1 MKTKSPKSPNASDPV
16 PPTDN
21 AERKPDNVELKSEAP
36 SNLLIAAIGASAG
49 GLEAGIDL
57 VRHLDPDTGM
67 AYVFI
72 QHLDPAHHSII
83 RDLLAK
89 ETAIP
94 VTEVTDGAKVVPNH
108 IYVIPPNAM
117 LTIADHNLRLGPR
130 DPTRAGHMPIDH
142 FMRTLADQLG
152 SRAIGVILSGTG
164 SDGVL
169 GMAEIQARGG
179 VTFAQD
185 PETAKFNGM
194 PNSAV
199 AAGCVDYVLP
209 PGTIAGELA
218 RLAQHPY
225 VSPPPRSEVF
235 PAIEADGS
243 GLNTVFQLLRRALH
257 VDFSYYRKSTIL
269 RRIQRRMV
277 VHKIDRFSD
286 YVRFLQSNTAE
297 IKALYQDMLI
307 HVTSFFR
314 NPNVFES
321 LKRSAFPQILE
332 KKGPDSNIRIWVPGC
347 ASGEETYSLAISLLE
362 FLSVKSPDISIQL
375 FGTDISEA
383 SIKRARAGIY
393 PANIQGDVSP
403 ERIRR
408 FFQKG
413 DGGYRINKAIREMCI
428 FAQHNLLN
436 DPPFSRMDLICC
448 RNLLIYFEPVL
459 QGRVVSLFH
468 YALRPGGFLV
478 LGTSEGIR
486 TSGHLFNLED
496 RENKIFSRK
505 ASSGRQTVT
514 FSLNRQSE
522 QIMDEGALAGPPLRA
537 DISWSYLE
545 SQRDFDRRLLAHY
558 VPATVFVNRDLEIVH
573 TRGKFNRYF
582 TLPTGRPTL
591 NLLKMAHDELMLSLQ
606 GALLAAKKT
615 GRPVRRSDV
624 ALRISNGSKGGRRE
638 EIVSFEVT
646 PLKYGTNE
654 LCYMIVFFEGTPPW
668 SHGKGAK
675 SSGSRG
681 RERRNSSSQEIKR
694 LEQELATAK
703 EHLESVV
710 ENQELTNEELQSSNE
725 ETLSSNEELQSTN
738 EELETAKEEL
748 QSTNEELSTVNDELR
763 NRNLQLSEAQKQL
776 REVLTAINIA
786 VVGNDLE
793 IKEFTPASRKL
804 LSLLPNDVA
813 AAILE
818 RSAHASDL
826 PDFRRLVKQ
835 AIGSATQGEQVIEC
849 DGRPYRVRVVPFKG
863 TSDRADGYL
872 VTLIDTSLAEQL
884 SGKSRGLRA
893 DEGEGEKGE

>member
-1 MKTKSPKSPNASDPV
+1 MQPKPGEGGLKFAVSS
-16 PPTDN
+16 
-21 AERKPDNVELKSEAP
+21 EL
-36 SNLLIAAIGASAG
+36 LVAAIGASAG

-57 VRHLDPDTGM
+57 VRHLDPNTGM

-108 IYVIPPNAM
+108 IYVIPPNAVM
-117 LTIADHNLRLGPR
+117 TIADHNLRLGPR
-130 DPTRAGHMPIDH
+130 DLASGGHMPIDH
-142 FMRTLADQLG
+142 FMRALAEELG

-185 PETAKFNGM
+185 PGTAKFNGM

-209 PGTIAGELA
+209 PSRIASELA

-225 VSPPPRSEVF
+225 VSPPPRSVEVF
-235 PAIEADGS
+235 PAMQADGA
-243 GLNTVFQLLRRALH
+243 GLNTVFQLLRRTLH
-257 VDFSYYRKSTIL
+257 VDFTYYRKSTIL

-277 VHKIDRFSD
+277 VHKIDKFSD
-286 YVRFLQSNTAE
+286 YVKYLQRDTAE
-297 IKALYQDMLI
+297 IRALYQDMLI

-314 NPNVFES
+314 NPDVFES
-321 LKRSAFPQILE
+321 LKRSVFPHILE
-332 KKGPDSNIRIWVPGC
+332 RKMPDSNIRIWVPGC

-362 FLSVKSPDISIQL
+362 FLGVRSPDTSIQL
-375 FGTDISEA
+375 FGTDISDA
-383 SIKRARAGIY
+383 SIKTARAGIY

-403 ERIRR
+403 ARIRR
-408 FFQKG
+408 FFQKVDG
-413 DGGYRINKAIREMCI
+413 DGYRINKAIREMCI

-436 DPPFSRMDLICC
+436 DPPFSHMDLICC

-459 QGRVVSLFH
+459 QSRVVSLFH
-468 YALRPGGFLV
+468 YALRAGGFLV
-478 LGTSEGIR
+478 LGTSEGVSA
-486 TSGHLFNLED
+486 SGHLFNIED
-496 RENKIFSRK
+496 RENKIFSK
-505 ASSGRQTVT
+505 KVSSGRQTVT

-522 QIMDEGALAGPPLRA
+522 QIMDEGSSTGPPLRA

-545 SQRDFDRRLLAHY
+545 SQRDFDRRLLANY
-558 VPATVFVNRDLEIVH
+558 VPVTVCVNQDLEIVH

-582 TLPTGRPTL
+582 KLPSGRPTL
-591 NLLKMAHDELMLSLQ
+591 NLLKMAHDDLMLPLQ
-606 GALLAAKKT
+606 GALLAVKKS
-615 GRPVRRSDV
+615 GRPVHRSDV
-624 ALRISNGSKGGRRE
+624 ALRLSNGRKGGSHE
-638 EIVSFEVT
+638 EIVSLEVT

-654 LCYMIVFFEGTPPW
+654 VCYMIVFFEGSPPW
-668 SHGKGAK
+668 SRGKRGK
-675 SSGSRG
+675 SSGSWQKQ
-681 RERRNSSSQEIKR
+681 RRNSSSQEFKR
-694 LEQELATAK
+694 MEQELAKAK
-703 EHLESVV
+703 EHLQSVV
-710 ENQELTNEELQSSNE
+710 ENQELSNEELQSANE

-763 NRNLQLSEAQKQL
+763 NRNLQLTEAQKQL
-776 REVLTAINIA
+776 REVLTAVNIA
-786 VVGNDLE
+786 VVGSDLE

-804 LSLLPNDVA
+804 LSLLPNDIA
-813 AAILE
+813 QAILE
-818 RSAHASDL
+818 RSARASEL
-826 PDFRRLVKQ
+826 PDFRQLAKQ
-835 AIGSATQGEQVIEC
+835 AISGTRQGEQVIEC

-863 TSDRADGYL
+863 TGDKADGYL

-884 SGKSRGLRA
+884 SRKLPGLAA
-893 DEGEGEKGE
+893 DEGGE